1 VRTTK
6 QQARFAGFL
15 YFLLA
20 LTAPFGLLYV
30 PGKLMVAGNATV
42 TADNLRVSESL
53 LRWGI
58 ASELIHQVIAVFV
71 VLALYQLFESVSRS
85 LAVQIVIFGALLSV
99 PIMFVNVLN
108 DLAAL
113 MVVNGAEFLSAFTK
127 PQLDALAYLFLRLHG
142 RGVIIASIF
151 WGLWLFPFGIAV
163 IRSRFIPRILG
174 YLLLM
179 AGAAYVVDAF
189 VILIVPQFREVVS
202 PIAKA
207 LQIAEVPIIF
217 WLLIWGARTPVPAE
231 PSA

>member
-1 VRTTK
+1 MRTTK